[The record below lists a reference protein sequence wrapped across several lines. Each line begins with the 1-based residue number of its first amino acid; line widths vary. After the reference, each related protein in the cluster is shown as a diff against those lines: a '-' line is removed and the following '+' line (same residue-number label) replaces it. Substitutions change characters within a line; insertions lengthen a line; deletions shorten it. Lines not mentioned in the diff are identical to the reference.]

1 MAKKPVLIEEAPVVE
16 AVAEATAPEAAA
28 EATELSG
35 LAAELAEAEQTPVE
49 AQKPDVKCR
58 VLAPCGYGKPNDVV
72 TVSAEAAE
80 IGLQSGELDPDPAAV
95 GYAESL

>member
-1 MAKKPVLIEEAPVVE
+1 MAKKPEATEEVPAVE
-16 AVAEATAPEAAA
+16 AVAEVTAPEATA

-35 LAAELAEAEQTPVE
+35 LAAELSEAEQPPVE
-49 AQKPDVKCR
+49 APKPDIKCR
-58 VLAPCGYGKPNDVV
+58 VLSHCGYGKPNDVV

-95 GYAESL
+95 AYAESL